1 MYCTYSI
8 MCFTKDQRNLNSVA
22 DMPQRMNLRPS
33 GESKAARTGRSY
45 STWYSTIIL
54 RRCRRTPCA
63 MKIALCLEVS
73 VPEAVTHYLILDDH
87 LLQIID
93 HLYCTPYDV
102 TVNDHRRPRSLL
114 LLTQPC
120 SLSHIP
126 RANAPIYQPKGQL
139 APYLHTFLVPHIRLE
154 HSAAFIPSERGS
166 RLPLSTPRITDID
179 QPEYSNPRVTL
190 SHHEN
195 DGNISPHTKT

>member
-1 MYCTYSI
+1 
-8 MCFTKDQRNLNSVA
+8 MCFTKDQWNLNSVA
-22 DMPQRMNLRPS
+22 DMSQRMDLRRS
-33 GESKAARTGRSY
+33 GAQSKAARTGRSD

-73 VPEAVTHYLILDDH
+73 VPEAVTHSLILDDH
-87 LLQIID
+87 LLQMID
-93 HLYCTPYDV
+93 PLYCTPYDV

-120 SLSHIP
+120 SPSPLYLSHIP

-139 APYLHTFLVPHIRLE
+139 APYLHTFLCASHKIRTFCCL
-154 HSAAFIPSERGS
+154 HS
-166 RLPLSTPRITDID
+166 
-179 QPEYSNPRVTL
+179 Q
-190 SHHEN
+190 
-195 DGNISPHTKT
+195 